1 MFMGGQ
7 VRKKSKFTPG
17 VADSVLATLRCAR
30 DVYDA
35 AVVTQACRL
44 RAEFVEPLCQ
54 KHGWRYLTGNG
65 VFFVCVI
72 TDAGTY
78 HPSGLDDTC
87 DLKPLKEQLSREVYA
102 DLVALLEVVNTDVY
116 SFCHGTDGNPV
127 ARLGYYVGD
136 VD

>member
-1 MFMGGQ
+1 M
-7 VRKKSKFTPG
+7 SKQHKGDPG
-17 VADSVLATLRCAR
+17 VADRVRTTLRCAR

-35 AVVTQACRL
+35 AVEAQARKL
-44 RAEFVEPLCQ
+44 RVEFVEPLCQ
-54 KHGWRYLTGNG
+54 KHGWRYLRGNG

-72 TDAGTY
+72 TDDGTY
-78 HPSGLDDTC
+78 RPSGLDDTC

-102 DLVALLEVVNTDVY
+102 DLVALLEAVNTDVY